1 VPGGGEAEADGVSS
15 RFAHLKTE
23 HFRTMRSYSTN
34 SPEALARLVAMAI
47 LADGRLDNREVDWI
61 KHNDTAALLGVDRD
75 TLIQVLLDCCRDVI
89 NEAEQERVFLLE
101 DHRLARLADDLTD
114 PALQKVALSAML
126 ILAKSDGSVTEGEET
141 LLRFLMSRWGL
152 SLEDLAAA

>member
-1 VPGGGEAEADGVSS
+1 
-15 RFAHLKTE
+15 
-23 HFRTMRSYSTN
+23 MRSYSTN

-152 SLEDLAAA
+152 SLEDLTAA

>member
-1 VPGGGEAEADGVSS
+1 
-15 RFAHLKTE
+15 
-23 HFRTMRSYSTN
+23 MRSYPTN

-126 ILAKSDGSVTEGEET
+126 ILAKSDGSVSEGEET
-141 LLRFLMSRWGL
+141 LLRFLMSRWSL
-152 SLEDLAAA
+152 ALEDLAAA

>member
-1 VPGGGEAEADGVSS
+1 
-15 RFAHLKTE
+15 
-23 HFRTMRSYSTN
+23 MRSYPTN
-34 SPEALARLVAMAI
+34 SPEALARLIAMAI

-141 LLRFLMSRWGL
+141 LLRFLMNRWAL
-152 SLEDLAAA
+152 TLEDLAAA

>member
-1 VPGGGEAEADGVSS
+1 
-15 RFAHLKTE
+15 
-23 HFRTMRSYSTN
+23 MRSYPTN
-34 SPEALARLVAMAI
+34 SPEALARLIAMAI

-101 DHRLARLADDLTD
+101 DHRLARLADDHHRSF
-114 PALQKVALSAML
+114 PAKGGPVRHAHPGQ
-126 ILAKSDGSVTEGEET
+126 D
-141 LLRFLMSRWGL
+141 RR
-152 SLEDLAAA
+152 

>member
-1 VPGGGEAEADGVSS
+1 
-15 RFAHLKTE
+15 
-23 HFRTMRSYSTN
+23 MRSYPTN

-126 ILAKSDGSVTEGEET
+126 ILAKSDGSVSEGEET
-141 LLRFLMSRWGL
+141 LLRFLMSRWSL
-152 SLEDLAAA
+152 SLEDLAAT

>member
-1 VPGGGEAEADGVSS
+1 
-15 RFAHLKTE
+15 
-23 HFRTMRSYSTN
+23 MRSYPTN

-114 PALQKVALSAML
+114 PALQKVAVSAML
-126 ILAKSDGSVTEGEET
+126 ILAKSDGSVSEGEET
-141 LLRFLMSRWGL
+141 LLRFLMNRWGL
-152 SLEDLAAA
+152 TLEDLAAA

>member
-1 VPGGGEAEADGVSS
+1 
-15 RFAHLKTE
+15 
-23 HFRTMRSYSTN
+23 MRSYSTN

-126 ILAKSDGSVTEGEET
+126 ILAKSDGSVSEGEET
-141 LLRFLMSRWGL
+141 LLRYLMSRWGL
-152 SLEDLAAA
+152 ALEDLAAA

>member
-1 VPGGGEAEADGVSS
+1 
-15 RFAHLKTE
+15 
-23 HFRTMRSYSTN
+23 MRSYSTN

-75 TLIQVLLDCCRDVI
+75 TLIQVLLDCCRDGI
-89 NEAEQERVFLLE
+89 NEAERERVFLLE
-101 DHRLARLADDLTD
+101 DHPLARLADDLTD

>member
-1 VPGGGEAEADGVSS
+1 
-15 RFAHLKTE
+15 
-23 HFRTMRSYSTN
+23 MRAYPAN
-34 SPEALARLVAMAI
+34 SPEALARLMAMAI
-47 LADGRLDNREVDWI
+47 LADGRLDNREVEWI
-61 KHNDTAALLGVDRD
+61 KHNDTASLLGVERD

-114 PALQKVALSAML
+114 PALRKVALSAML
-126 ILAKSDGSVTEGEET
+126 ILAKSDGSVSHGEET
-141 LLRFLMSRWGL
+141 LLRFLMKRWSL

>member
-1 VPGGGEAEADGVSS
+1 
-15 RFAHLKTE
+15 
-23 HFRTMRSYSTN
+23 MRSYPTN

-101 DHRLARLADDLTD
+101 GHRLARLADDLSD

-126 ILAKSDGSVTEGEET
+126 ILAKSDGSVSEGEET
-141 LLRFLMSRWGL
+141 LLRFLMNRWGL
-152 SLEDLAAA
+152 TLEDLAAA

>member
-1 VPGGGEAEADGVSS
+1 MQPLPQARKPIAHRGLGQRPGIP
-15 RFAHLKTE
+15 K
-23 HFRTMRSYSTN
+23 
-34 SPEALARLVAMAI
+34 
-47 LADGRLDNREVDWI
+47 
-61 KHNDTAALLGVDRD
+61 
-75 TLIQVLLDCCRDVI
+75 
-89 NEAEQERVFLLE
+89 AEQERVFLLE

>member
-1 VPGGGEAEADGVSS
+1 
-15 RFAHLKTE
+15 
-23 HFRTMRSYSTN
+23 MRSYPTN

-126 ILAKSDGSVTEGEET
+126 ILAKSDGSVSEGEET
-141 LLRFLMSRWGL
+141 LLRFLMSRWSL

>member
-1 VPGGGEAEADGVSS
+1 
-15 RFAHLKTE
+15 
-23 HFRTMRSYSTN
+23 MRSYSTN

-101 DHRLARLADDLTD
+101 DQRLARLADDLTD

-126 ILAKSDGSVTEGEET
+126 ILAKSDGSVSEGEET
-141 LLRFLMSRWGL
+141 LLRYLMSRWGL
-152 SLEDLAAA
+152 ALEDLAAA

>member
-1 VPGGGEAEADGVSS
+1 
-15 RFAHLKTE
+15 
-23 HFRTMRSYSTN
+23 MRSYPMN

-126 ILAKSDGSVTEGEET
+126 ILAKSDGSVSEGEET
-141 LLRFLMSRWGL
+141 LLRFLMSRWSL
-152 SLEDLAAA
+152 SLEDLAAT